1 MSSLTITTVSVARA
15 TANDWLMNHLPDRFA
30 AGVPEYIRALRGWR
44 VPVWLS
50 YPLLEPLGP
59 VGELVVDETGGGVLT
74 HTAIDEMK
82 ERALSLSERHRE
94 QIEAP
99 LP

>member
-1 MSSLTITTVSVARA
+1 MSTIAVTRVLEAWSN
-15 TANDWLMNHLPDRFA
+15 ANAWLLAHLPDRFA
-30 AGVPEYIRALRGWR
+30 AGVPEHDDRAGLWR

-50 YPLLEPLGP
+50 YPQTEPLGP
-59 VGELVVDETGGGVLT
+59 VGELMLDDLRGDVTLRT
-74 HTAIDEMK
+74 SIDEMK
-82 ERALSLSERHRE
+82 ACAVKLYEQNRE